1 MLVSHRGPS
10 EGSVTSQFIVTQREK
25 RLLLLSPLQLSNLWY
40 YLDVIQ
46 QWLLAEISQL
56 DTQFNA
62 LALRPFHRQ
71 RNYSKK
77 SGPPHVKL
85 P

>member
-25 RLLLLSPLQLSNLWY
+25 RLLLLLYPLLQLSNLWY

-56 DTQFNA
+56 DPQFNA
-62 LALRPFHRQ
+62 LALSELF
-71 RNYSKK
+71 
-77 SGPPHVKL
+77 
-85 P
+85 